1 MSALSEDISSFIV
14 VSHSPVFPDDFPVF
28 RAIQFFI
35 EILFVF
41 LAIFFF
47 RFSLILWWFFNNM

>member
-1 MSALSEDISSFIV
+1 MSALSVHISSFVV
-14 VSHSPVFPDDFPVF
+14 VSHSPDDDFPDF

-47 RFSLILWWFFNNM
+47 RFSLILWWFFNSI

>member
-1 MSALSEDISSFIV
+1 MSALSVHISSFVV
-14 VSHSPVFPDDFPVF
+14 VSHSPDDDFPDF

-47 RFSLILWWFFNNM
+47 RFSLILW